1 MREPVCT
8 FVCNYLS
15 KAGRY
20 HVSSRSRMR
29 PRRTPYN
36 CPLKTPTSFT
46 ALSYMALSWRG
57 LGDTRSTETHTPQ
70 DRRRS
75 QPSNYRHLPS
85 LYHWP
90 AMVSQPSAAG
100 SQLGPDTTEQ
110 QPVCSPISHRDPVE
124 GPDVVI
130 KTVSA
135 EIGRGVFAGKSFK
148 HGELIFQEAPVI
160 TATHDTFHEAS
171 TRDAP
176 AAYDSLPERDR
187 LLMQAA
193 FTTLARPPA
202 DGAASSSAPK
212 GPALSD
218 IASKLSRPATARV
231 ELGLSEQRLA
241 GQQPAATA
249 PAGRR
254 ATAESQAMLDWFRAY
269 AFRLPESQ
277 GRRRGAVYLVGS
289 LINHACD
296 NWNANFSFS
305 GDDLRVLARRDIRE
319 GEEISINYGR
329 SRKEFHCLC
338 AHCLRARRGRSGFSW
353 RNACSIT

>member
-1 MREPVCT
+1 
-8 FVCNYLS
+8 
-15 KAGRY
+15 
-20 HVSSRSRMR
+20 
-29 PRRTPYN
+29 
-36 CPLKTPTSFT
+36 
-46 ALSYMALSWRG
+46 
-57 LGDTRSTETHTPQ
+57 
-70 DRRRS
+70 
-75 QPSNYRHLPS
+75 
-85 LYHWP
+85 
-90 AMVSQPSAAG
+90 MVSQPSVAS
-100 SQLGPDTTEQ
+100 SQPGPDTREQ
-110 QPVCSPISHRDPVE
+110 QPGYSSTSHRDPVE

-130 KTVSA
+130 KIVSA

-171 TRDAP
+171 TRNAP
-176 AAYDSLPERDR
+176 AAYDSLPESDQ

-193 FTTLARPPA
+193 FTTLARPPT

-212 GPALSD
+212 GPILSE
-218 IASKLSRPATARV
+218 IGSKLGRPATARV
-231 ELGLSEQRLA
+231 DLGPSEQHL
-241 GQQPAATA
+241 TT
-249 PAGRR
+249 PAGRG
-254 ATAESQAMLDWFRAY
+254 AAGSQVMLDWFSAY

-305 GDDLRVLARRDIRE
+305 GDDLRVLARRDIRA

-338 AHCLRARRGRSGFSW
+338 AHCLRERRGRSGFSW